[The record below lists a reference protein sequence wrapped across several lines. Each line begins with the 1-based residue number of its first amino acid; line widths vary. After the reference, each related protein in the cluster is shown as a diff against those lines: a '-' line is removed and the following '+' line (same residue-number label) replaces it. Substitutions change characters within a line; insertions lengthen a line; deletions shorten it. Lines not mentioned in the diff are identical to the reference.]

1 MMRAGATPATSR
13 RSGRQVAS
21 AARPPIPAGTPAS
34 ARARNTRRICC
45 ILPSTGFAGASS
57 ANAPTRRPSGG
68 SFVAGSPGDDS
79 PDMIGSRSPT
89 SGIPPWSLPSRS
101 SGCTPT
107 ACIASQ
113 LSLTLPARR
122 LLTWSI
128 VFSSAI
134 QLVRPSGSAQLGRA
148 GWLHAIKRR
157 WRKLGANWQLIG
169 STNLRVNPC
178 AGPEPAFLCDRIACD
193 ETELRAVALG
203 PLEIVKARPV
213 KIAADR
219 DAGIDGAKHRS
230 DVREYKLWPSSIIP
244 VRDAIFSHVDWQSF
258 FLERTQHPVQTLGV
272 QLPVQVRA
280 GCSNREH
287 AFAE

>member
-1 MMRAGATPATSR
+1 MGCCFASR
-13 RSGRQVAS
+13 
-21 AARPPIPAGTPAS
+21 
-34 ARARNTRRICC
+34 
-45 ILPSTGFAGASS
+45 
-57 ANAPTRRPSGG
+57 
-68 SFVAGSPGDDS
+68 VAGCSTY
-79 PDMIGSRSPT
+79 GSSVSTTIR
-89 SGIPPWSLPSRS
+89 G
-101 SGCTPT
+101 
-107 ACIASQ
+107 
-113 LSLTLPARR
+113 
-122 LLTWSI
+122 
-128 VFSSAI
+128 SSAI

-157 WRKLGANWQLIG
+157 WRKLGANRQLIG
-169 STNLRVNPC
+169 STNLRVKPC
-178 AGPEPAFLCDRIACD
+178 AGPQPAFLCDRIACD

-203 PLEIVKARPV
+203 PLKIVKARPV

-280 GCSNREH
+280 GCSNGEH